1 MVNIY
6 YNTLCYVLL
15 FILKMDK
22 WIKKKKKTKTGIE
35 IKKKSKSKKKK

>member
-22 WIKKKKKTKTGIE
+22 WIKKKKKKLKLE
-35 IKKKSKSKKKK
+35 LK